1 MIRLPADS
9 PERIIKQ
16 MSTYNKSQTTR
27 TLEIFHKCLCVSEE
41 KPNKHVRTLN
51 CKQQLSICHLK
62 ICLPG
67 LNFTVSGEFPI
78 NQSES
83 NKKCS
88 ELSEFH
94 NQVTGLASQLGAHTI
109 KFYQW
114 FKPHLLLW
122 LYVLIN
128 LKLQQS
134 PFPSDNQH
142 AFDHHLYPAG
152 GEFEPCLVWVENL
165 KWKCDV
171 FPAELMHCICFKVNT
186 CSSLLQANGSE
197 EKVYKVHKV

>member
-9 PERIIKQ
+9 PKRIIKQ
-16 MSTYNKSQTTR
+16 MSTYNKSPTTR

-51 CKQQLSICHLK
+51 CKQHLSICHLK
-62 ICLPG
+62 ICLPVAWT
-67 LNFTVSGEFPI
+67 LLWVVS
-78 NQSES
+78 
-83 NKKCS
+83 
-88 ELSEFH
+88 
-94 NQVTGLASQLGAHTI
+94 SQLTSQNQI
-109 KFYQW
+109 KSVQNYLSFTSNW
-114 FKPHLLLW
+114 VSITAWCPHNKILSVIQTTL
-122 LYVLIN
+122 VTMIN

-142 AFDHHLYPAG
+142 AFDHHLCPAG

-171 FPAELMHCICFKVNT
+171 FPAE
-186 CSSLLQANGSE
+186 
-197 EKVYKVHKV
+197 

>member
-51 CKQQLSICHLK
+51 CKQHLSICHLK

-67 LNFTVSGEFPI
+67 LNFTVSSEFPI

-88 ELSEFH
+88 EPNLSFTSNWVSITAWCPH
-94 NQVTGLASQLGAHTI
+94 NKILSVIQTTLVTMTLCADRFEASAIPLPLRQPTCIWPSSVTSRWRVWTLPGL
-109 KFYQW
+109 
-114 FKPHLLLW
+114 
-122 LYVLIN
+122 
-128 LKLQQS
+128 
-134 PFPSDNQH
+134 
-142 AFDHHLYPAG
+142 G
-152 GEFEPCLVWVENL
+152 GEFELAVWH
-165 KWKCDV
+165 
-171 FPAELMHCICFKVNT
+171 FPSRVDALYLF
-186 CSSLLQANGSE
+186 
-197 EKVYKVHKV
+197 

>member
-1 MIRLPADS
+1 MVWVRLCVNNLPIYIFNDPDFTFNQDESMIRLPADS
-9 PERIIKQ
+9 PKRIIKQ

-51 CKQQLSICHLK
+51 CKQHLSICHLK

-67 LNFTVSGEFPI
+67 LNFTVSSEFPI

-94 NQVTGLASQLGAHTI
+94 
-109 KFYQW
+109 K
-114 FKPHLLLW
+114 
-122 LYVLIN
+122 
-128 LKLQQS
+128 
-134 PFPSDNQH
+134 
-142 AFDHHLYPAG
+142 
-152 GEFEPCLVWVENL
+152 
-165 KWKCDV
+165 
-171 FPAELMHCICFKVNT
+171 
-186 CSSLLQANGSE
+186 
-197 EKVYKVHKV
+197 